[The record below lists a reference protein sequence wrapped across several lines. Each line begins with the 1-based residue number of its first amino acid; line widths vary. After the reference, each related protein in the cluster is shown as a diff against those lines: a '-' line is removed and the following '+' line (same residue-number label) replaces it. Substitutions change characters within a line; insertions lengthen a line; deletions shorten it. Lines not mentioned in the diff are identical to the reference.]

1 MLIDDD
7 RCIFVDV
14 FIDLRSIGRRQV
26 QTAVRAVRFVNLAT
40 KRGTPRCVMK
50 ADIAVKG
57 HPVFDFRVVA
67 LTAQGGISCLI
78 SQAVNALR
86 RTVLTCRIARDEIA
100 LEKALAVFIEP

>member
-14 FIDLRSIGRRQV
+14 FIDFRGIGRRQV

-100 LEKALAVFIEP
+100 LEKAFVSST

>member
-14 FIDLRSIGRRQV
+14 FIDFRGIGRRQV

-57 HPVFDFRVVA
+57 HPVFDFRVVR
-67 LTAQGGISCLI
+67 LQMTA
-78 SQAVNALR
+78 
-86 RTVLTCRIARDEIA
+86 D
-100 LEKALAVFIEP
+100 LEMRLSA